1 MPVVRINNYIDAYRL
16 RAQCEDIHE
25 LAARPNKRNLTEF
38 VNRYIL
44 EALELSQDDVLV
56 DIGCGDASLLRM
68 AAGQASKCI
77 GIVGT
82 AEERARLESV
92 FPHLC
97 FIASGAQ
104 QLPLESGSASKIV
117 CNATLFYLPSE
128 SDVQASLREMARIAR
143 PGATIWV
150 GEIPEIDEYA
160 HYGMYRGTSMP
171 AFLLHLL
178 KHNGFRAVLGMCR
191 RWLVAVGGSE
201 RIVLNSAGIFYAGP
215 EKMIALAEVCGLRLK
230 TYFRH
235 KDLDEQGH
243 IVDSKFRYDYIFT
256 T

>member
-1 MPVVRINNYIDAYRL
+1 MPVVRINNNIDAFRL

-25 LAARPNKRNLTEF
+25 LAARPNKKTLTEF
-38 VNRYIL
+38 VNHHIL
-44 EALELSQDDVLV
+44 DTIELSGDDVLV
-56 DIGCGDASLLRM
+56 DIGCGDGSLLRM
-68 AAGQASKCI
+68 AGGQVSECI

-82 AEERARLESV
+82 AEERATLESA
-92 FPHLC
+92 FSHLS
-97 FIASGAQ
+97 FIASNAQ
-104 QLPLESGSASKIV
+104 KLPLESGSASKIV

-128 SDVQASLREMARIAR
+128 LEVQASLREMARIAR

-160 HYGMYRGTSMP
+160 HYGMYRGTSML
-171 AFLLHLL
+171 AFLFHLL
-178 KHNGFRAVLGMCR
+178 KHNGLRSFLGMCR
-191 RWLVAVGGSE
+191 RWLMAVSGSE

-215 EKMIALAEVCGLRLK
+215 EKMISLAEVCGLCLK

-235 KDLDEQGH
+235 KELDEQGN

-256 T
+256 A